1 LAGGVAAQREPQAL
15 EHVVNGSTFT
25 TMPWE
30 NGFGSLLAV
39 PMVAGGQLVGAL
51 HVGVFAAR
59 SFSDHER
66 YLLQLAADRI
76 AMNEQSDISHTERT
90 AAVSLTRSLQPP
102 RLPAPTGLTF
112 AARYAPGHGNVGG
125 DWYDVFTL
133 PTGRIGIAI
142 GDVAGSGFSAAA
154 VMGRLRSA
162 LRAYALE
169 TEDPGRVLDKLDHKA
184 TYFETHT
191 MTTVAYGI
199 FDPATNQMHLSLAGH
214 LAPVRALPSEPAA
227 LAGIAVDPPLGFGL
241 TRHPR
246 RTSVLDVP
254 AGAAVC
260 FYTDGLIERREST
273 LDAGEKRLCNAVR
286 AAPAETICTSVMSTL
301 VGPYSAEDDV
311 AVLVLSLQEHR
322 GEHVNDPAE
331 SAVAAGGSAR
341 SHGAVGEPPAR

>member
-1 LAGGVAAQREPQAL
+1 MSDSDDAVTSAETRLQQITSVIDTGLTSLGFADLSHELLRRVQTILDVDTVTVLLQDDRARHLVATEAVGISEDVRKDIRVPIGTGLAGGVAAQREPQAL
-15 EHVVNGSTFT
+15 EHVVNGSTFN

-51 HVGVFAAR
+51 HVGVFAPR

-246 RTSVLDVP
+246 R
-254 AGAAVC
+254 
-260 FYTDGLIERREST
+260 
-273 LDAGEKRLCNAVR
+273 
-286 AAPAETICTSVMSTL
+286 
-301 VGPYSAEDDV
+301 
-311 AVLVLSLQEHR
+311 
-322 GEHVNDPAE
+322 
-331 SAVAAGGSAR
+331 
-341 SHGAVGEPPAR
+341 